1 MSEPTGT
8 VTVAPSPTVAIIR
21 VAGSTLMFTTVNWD
35 TPQTVTGRARD
46 DDFDEDQET
55 EILDSA
61 VSGGGYGSTEEEA
74 VTITIIDND
83 TTGVTITPLNPTVDQ
98 GSTAG
103 FTIRLNSEPASQVVF
118 NLMETSPDFGLDF
131 LSISVSTGS
140 WSTPMPIDVTAGSDD
155 DANDKTGAIIVEI
168 FSDDLKYNALADI
181 TMNVTVTDDETT
193 AIILSETSRTVGEGT
208 STVTYTVALNAEPA
222 SNMTVNIVS
231 NNTDVT
237 VGDSSLDFTTMN
249 WETTQTVTIE
259 AAEDDDAVIDMA
271 VLTHSTTTNSRDGDS
286 YGATTLDVNVTEND
300 SRGVTISQT
309 TDRAVGEGA
318 QFTYTIV
325 LDSEPT
331 GPVSVNIGESNPN
344 AVMLAPKTHTFVQS
358 GTFAWNVPQT
368 IRVMGQDNIIDHP
381 SDLISTITHTLSAA
395 SSDYASETAGFFVVT
410 VTDND
415 TVEVVITRQSLTVA
429 EGDND
434 VYFVSLRTRP
444 SSGAVVVVLS
454 DNHDEIMAS
463 PAMMTFDTN
472 NYHIGQQVTV
482 SNPQNSVDEDEESA
496 TITHMVS
503 SGPAEY
509 TGIPASDI
517 PSVSVTLPDDD
528 TRDITVSQSALTIL
542 EVNTDAYTIVL
553 LSAQADRNTVAFT
566 PPSLAFDD
574 SDWNTAKTITVTA
587 EDDRIDES
595 TGETWDIT
603 HTVTGADYGANN
615 VPAAPV
621 AITVTDDDVRGVIVN
636 PTSLNVT
643 EGRSLTYDVVLTS
656 QPTATVTVTIA
667 TSGEGTL
674 TANMTSLTFTAADWD
689 MTQEVA
695 VSAAADDDSASNE
708 TATFAHTVSGGDYTA
723 TPALTVD
730 SVVANTVDNDSNNI
744 SVSKSTVT
752 FAEDGS
758 DTYTLRLTTDPEATV
773 TLSVSVT
780 SGRET
785 TLST

>member
-1 MSEPTGT
+1 M
-8 VTVAPSPTVAIIR
+8 
-21 VAGSTLMFTTVNWD
+21 
-35 TPQTVTGRARD
+35 
-46 DDFDEDQET
+46 
-55 EILDSA
+55 
-61 VSGGGYGSTEEEA
+61 
-74 VTITIIDND
+74 
-83 TTGVTITPLNPTVDQ
+83 
-98 GSTAG
+98 
-103 FTIRLNSEPASQVVF
+103 
-118 NLMETSPDFGLDF
+118 
-131 LSISVSTGS
+131 
-140 WSTPMPIDVTAGSDD
+140 
-155 DANDKTGAIIVEI
+155 
-168 FSDDLKYNALADI
+168 
-181 TMNVTVTDDETT
+181 
-193 AIILSETSRTVGEGT
+193 
-208 STVTYTVALNAEPA
+208 TYTVALNAEPA

-286 YGATTLDVNVTEND
+286 YGAATLDVNVTEND

-331 GPVSVNIGESNPN
+331 GPVSVNIGSSDTN

-395 SSDYASETAGFFVVT
+395 SSDYASETAGSFVVT

-482 SNPQNSVDEDEESA
+482 SNPQNSVGEDEESA

-517 PSVSVTLPDDD
+517 PSVSVTLPDDN
-528 TRDITVSQSALTIL
+528 TRGITVSQSALTIL
-542 EVNTDAYTIVL
+542 EANTDAYTIVL
-553 LSAQADRNTVAFT
+553 LSAQADGNTVAITPASEPTADVTFT

-615 VPAAPV
+615 VPAAE
-621 AITVTDDDVRGVIVN
+621 D
-636 PTSLNVT
+636 S
-643 EGRSLTYDVVLTS
+643 
-656 QPTATVTVTIA
+656 
-667 TSGEGTL
+667 
-674 TANMTSLTFTAADWD
+674 
-689 MTQEVA
+689 
-695 VSAAADDDSASNE
+695 DSASNE

-752 FAEDGS
+752 FAEDES
-758 DTYTLRLTTDPEATV
+758 DTYTLRLTTDPEATA

-780 SGRET
+780 SGAGDNTVDVTTSTSTVTFAGGLSGTWGTEQTATVTSPADVDALGET
-785 TLST
+785 ATITYAVTSGNYTTTAPIGSVSVTITDPDEQGVTVSATSFSIDEGASDSYTIVFATEPVGGNVTVTVNNPNTADLTATASVTFNTTNWNAPMSVNLSPVDDDIDDDGETVTVTHSVAGADLDYESASGPYTVSLTATDSEGNRASVEVMISVLDLSMPGVADLFDINHDERISRDEALSAIDDYFRGAITKEDMLGIMDLYESA

>member
-61 VSGGGYGSTEEEA
+61 VNGGGYGSTEEEA

-249 WETTQTVTIE
+249 WETTQTLTIE

-286 YGATTLDVNVTEND
+286 YGAATLDVNVTEND

-318 QFTYTIV
+318 QFTLHHSAGQRADGPCVGQYRRIQ
-325 LDSEPT
+325 SER
-331 GPVSVNIGESNPN
+331 GHVGAENPHLC
-344 AVMLAPKTHTFVQS
+344 AKRH
-358 GTFAWNVPQT
+358 
-368 IRVMGQDNIIDHP
+368 IRLERSADHKSDGAGQH
-381 SDLISTITHTLSAA
+381 H
-395 SSDYASETAGFFVVT
+395 
-410 VTDND
+410 
-415 TVEVVITRQSLTVA
+415 
-429 EGDND
+429 
-434 VYFVSLRTRP
+434 RP
-444 SSGAVVVVLS
+444 S
-454 DNHDEIMAS
+454 E
-463 PAMMTFDTN
+463 
-472 NYHIGQQVTV
+472 
-482 SNPQNSVDEDEESA
+482 
-496 TITHMVS
+496 
-503 SGPAEY
+503 
-509 TGIPASDI
+509 
-517 PSVSVTLPDDD
+517 
-528 TRDITVSQSALTIL
+528 
-542 EVNTDAYTIVL
+542 
-553 LSAQADRNTVAFT
+553 
-566 PPSLAFDD
+566 
-574 SDWNTAKTITVTA
+574 
-587 EDDRIDES
+587 
-595 TGETWDIT
+595 
-603 HTVTGADYGANN
+603 
-615 VPAAPV
+615 
-621 AITVTDDDVRGVIVN
+621 
-636 PTSLNVT
+636 
-643 EGRSLTYDVVLTS
+643 
-656 QPTATVTVTIA
+656 
-667 TSGEGTL
+667 
-674 TANMTSLTFTAADWD
+674 
-689 MTQEVA
+689 
-695 VSAAADDDSASNE
+695 
-708 TATFAHTVSGGDYTA
+708 
-723 TPALTVD
+723 
-730 SVVANTVDNDSNNI
+730 
-744 SVSKSTVT
+744 
-752 FAEDGS
+752 
-758 DTYTLRLTTDPEATV
+758 
-773 TLSVSVT
+773 
-780 SGRET
+780 
-785 TLST
+785 